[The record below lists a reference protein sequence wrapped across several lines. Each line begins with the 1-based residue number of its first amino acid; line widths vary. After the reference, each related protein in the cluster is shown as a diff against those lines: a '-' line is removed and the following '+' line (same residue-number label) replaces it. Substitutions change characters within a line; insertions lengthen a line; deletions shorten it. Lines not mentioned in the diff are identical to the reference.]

1 MNKFELQ
8 RQYYPV
14 LAHRCFL
21 NTAQNG
27 LIPSFAQEA
36 MTKYIENRTLNA
48 LDLERMDLLWDDSWN
63 VRSQIGR
70 MLNCGADE
78 VCFGSSASDL
88 YNIFSNGIG
97 MKAGEN
103 IVTYDSAYFSTLFTW
118 YNKEKEGIELRIAK
132 NVEGVV
138 SAESLME
145 LCDEK
150 TRAISICMV
159 DFGLGY
165 RHDVKKLGEF
175 CRANNIYL
183 AVDATQACGAMKI
196 DFKDM
201 KIDFL
206 FTSTYK
212 WLQGLLGLGFAVI
225 DRPLLDTLEQTDMG
239 WTNVK
244 NRRKIATD
252 HLDVST
258 NANKFEYGGISF
270 VAMEGLRK
278 VLDAYLKLGA
288 DDVEK
293 RILGLAAYAYEKADE
308 LKSVKVLGAFPE
320 EHRSGIVTVSYPEE
334 WPITSE
340 YLLERAVGAMPQGKG
355 RTRIAMHYYN
365 TEDDIDKFFGILKEL
380 EAGK

>member
-1 MNKFELQ
+1 MKKFELQ

-201 KIDFL
+201 KIEGDSVFVHMNDL
-206 FTSTYK
+206 FGGYSRVEDI
-212 WLQGLLGLGFAVI
+212 QGFELAGE
-225 DRPLLDTLEQTDMG
+225 DRVFHP
-239 WTNVK
+239 
-244 NRRKIATD
+244 AT
-252 HLDVST
+252 
-258 NANKFEYGGISF
+258 ARYF
-270 VAMEGLRK
+270 VR
-278 VLDAYLKLGA
+278 
-288 DDVEK
+288 
-293 RILGLAAYAYEKADE
+293 
-308 LKSVKVLGAFPE
+308 
-320 EHRSGIVTVSYPEE
+320 TVSGQRDES
-334 WPITSE
+334 I
-340 YLLERAVGAMPQGKG
+340 LLLSPAVKKPVAVRYCFRNFQVGNLKNAAGLPLFPF
-355 RTRIAMHYYN
+355 RT
-365 TEDDIDKFFGILKEL
+365 DQW
-380 EAGK
+380 